1 MCDTMTFDESKHPRD
16 KDGKFTDGGGKVS
29 TKEMIH
35 AFVEAGKELPLD
47 RYGAL
52 DTLRLAEEYEKLPKT
67 SEQSSAQKTYD
78 VIAPSGNERVIKEGT
93 PIKIGG
99 KSFKYTGDVRV
110 YDVITIANEEATNR
124 AKQIAKNTETPFG
137 FWKKKGGNAIV
148 EISGEKVK
156 RQIHW
161 FEMRGQKATSY
172 KIVKEDK
179 KK

>member
-1 MCDTMTFDESKHPRD
+1 MATKKGAGGEQQEYDTSTGQYGGGNTFRQNTPYHEISRDLSKWENKEETTLQKTFDVV
-16 KDGKFTDGGGKVS
+16 T
-29 TKEMIH
+29 
-35 AFVEAGKELPLD
+35 
-47 RYGAL
+47 
-52 DTLRLAEEYEKLPKT
+52 
-67 SEQSSAQKTYD
+67 
-78 VIAPSGNERVIKEGT
+78 PSGNERVIKEGT
-93 PIKIGG
+93 PIKIG
-99 KSFKYTGDVRV
+99 KKPFKYTGDIHV

-124 AKQIAKNTETPFG
+124 AKQIAKNTGTPFG

-172 KIVKEDK
+172 KIVKEEK